1 MDFIF
6 SLYDA
11 LVSIQVPAEKA
22 RAVVDA
28 MERDMSTQ
36 LATKADLSNFRTEF
50 RSDVQL
56 LRQEMHQEVALV
68 RKDMQ
73 LMESRLTV
81 RLGSIMVV
89 GIGVLFA
96 ALKLG

>member
-1 MDFIF
+1 
-6 SLYDA
+6 
-11 LVSIQVPAEKA
+11 
-22 RAVVDA
+22 
-28 MERDMSTQ
+28 MSTQ
-36 LATKADLSNFRTEF
+36 LATKADLRTE
-50 RSDVQL
+50 VQVL
-56 LRQEMHQEVALV
+56 RQDLQQQLTLARQEMHQEVALV